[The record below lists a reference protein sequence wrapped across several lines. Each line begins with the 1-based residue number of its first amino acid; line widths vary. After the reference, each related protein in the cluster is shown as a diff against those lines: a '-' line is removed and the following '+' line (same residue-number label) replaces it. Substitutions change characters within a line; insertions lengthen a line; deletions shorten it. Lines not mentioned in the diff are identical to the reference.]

1 MKHLM
6 LFEQFLLEKNPMEV
20 TSKDDMRINDI
31 IRKSGGDSAKAEALA
46 RTMASRITDYYKA
59 IRRASAAQSAGRSDL
74 AQIFKDRSRQ
84 LNEGINDEE
93 QLEFVVKKRF
103 NFDALLDALE
113 EIGAHYLDGEPWGD
127 SRNEMLIT
135 IGVEPSK
142 KEELEKMLPKY
153 VKIVKKL
160 NEEAIK
166 VGSTFV
172 KKEGKS
178 QMNGKKG
185 MFDAVEGDT
194 LKITRVFDDGKEFRG
209 IVSSK
214 YGNDQVLVSAS
225 QLRSW
230 ERTK

>member
-84 LNEGINDEE
+84 LNEGINDE
-93 QLEFVVKKRF
+93 
-103 NFDALLDALE
+103 
-113 EIGAHYLDGEPWGD
+113 
-127 SRNEMLIT
+127 
-135 IGVEPSK
+135 
-142 KEELEKMLPKY
+142 
-153 VKIVKKL
+153 KIVKKL

-194 LKITRVFDDGKEFRG
+194 LKITGVFDNGQEFRG
-209 IVSSK
+209 IMSSK